1 MVDPVERALLI
12 PDGQCFDLL
21 LCESLREAH
30 QSSIPLT
37 PQCLAQP
44 HPYASPAVCCTQL
57 THESLSE
64 DEHSYH
70 EKLPAS
76 SSPSPGSVSEI
87 TNTETVSVE
96 MGKQYF
102 GGCRLSLP
110 SILNAYPTKSQDS
123 LTLSPQEPICPI
135 CQKQAM
141 TSQVPQVSPAQVDSW
156 VHLCSGSLYMLSAI
170 APAMSEAP

>member
-12 PDGQCFDLL
+12 PGRQCFDLL

-37 PQCLAQP
+37 PQCTAQP
-44 HPYASPAVCCTQL
+44 HPYASSVACCTQL
-57 THESLSE
+57 THKSLFE
-64 DEHSYH
+64 GEHNYH

-76 SSPSPGSVSEI
+76 SSPFSGSVYEI

-96 MGKQYF
+96 MVKWYF
-102 GGCRLSLP
+102 GGCRLSLS
-110 SILNAYPTKSQDS
+110 SILNDCPTKGQDT

-135 CQKQAM
+135 CQKQAVI
-141 TSQVPQVSPAQVDSW
+141 SLPPQVSPAQVDS
-156 VHLCSGSLYMLSAI
+156 LFRLSLYMLPAM